1 MIGQFSEISKVMT
14 KNGDAELSQ
23 ILSEPNLKYVGIFF
37 SASWCKPCMEFTPVL
52 S

>member
-1 MIGQFSEISKVMT
+1 MLVQLPGVSKVIT
-14 KNGDAELSQ
+14 KNGEVELSQ
-23 ILSEPNLKYVGIFF
+23 ILSESNLKYVGIFF